1 LNDKNYVI
9 IKPFNIIIKKMSDTN
24 NKTVMRMFALVAFF
38 ILLFGGAAVYAAY
51 QAKALKVELEQT
63 EKALEECR
71 QEK

>member
-1 LNDKNYVI
+1 
-9 IKPFNIIIKKMSDTN
+9 MSDTN

-71 QEK
+71 EGK